1 MIHQKDGGQVG
12 QTISHYKIIE
22 KLGAGGM
29 GIVYKAEDTKLRRQV
44 ALKFLPTELTSDPDA
59 KERFVHEAQAASAL
73 NHPNICSIHAIG
85 EYEGR
90 QFIDMEFVEGKTL
103 TALLREKELSLN
115 DVLEMAIQIGEGLNA
130 AHKKGI
136 IHRDI
141 KPDNIMLADD
151 GPVKIMDFG
160 LAKLGGASKLTKTH
174 STLGTLFYMSPE
186 QVQGLEVDQRTD
198 IFSLGAVLY
207 EMVAGR
213 RPFRGEH
220 EAAVI
225 YSILNESPEPMARY
239 RANVPDALSRVVEKA
254 LLKDR
259 DHRYQHVDDMIADIK
274 SIKLILAPGSHQVE
288 TKPQIRKRKRLALYG
303 GVIFLL
309 AAALLT
315 VLNLI
320 PKHAVT
326 IDSIAVLPLEN
337 LSHDPEQEY
346 FSDGMTEALI
356 TELSQISALKKVISR
371 TSVMVYKGARKPLP
385 EIAHEL
391 NVSAIVEGSILRAGT
406 KVRVSVQLID
416 ASADKHLWAK
426 NYEREMKDILALQ
439 GEVAQAIAREIN
451 LTLTPKDETR
461 LRSARQIDP
470 KAHERYLKGRYFWNK
485 RTGKDL
491 QKAAE
496 CFSDAICIDSG
507 YALAYSG
514 LADCYNLLP
523 FYGDM
528 RPKEAYPKARAAV
541 LRAISIDS
549 TLAEAATSLAYYLFS
564 YEWNWR
570 EAELEFKRAIELNPR
585 YATAHHWYSVFLS
598 SMKRFT
604 EGLQEIQK
612 AQELDPLSLIVNAN
626 YGDILFRAH
635 RYDDA
640 ILQYRKTLEID
651 STFSPAITG
660 LAETYF
666 QKHMYREALAIY
678 PDWMRWLGKIPI
690 LVALGRTEEAR
701 DILSEVVKESQ
712 RTYFRNDAIA
722 VAYLG
727 IGDVEN
733 ALDFL
738 EKGVQEREPQLPEDL
753 NVNPYW
759 DLLRKN
765 PRFIALLK
773 VIGFEN

>member
-1 MIHQKDGGQVG
+1 MIG
-12 QTISHYKIIE
+12 QTISHYKILE
-22 KLGAGGM
+22 KLGEGGM
-29 GIVYKAEDTKLRRQV
+29 GVVYKAHDTKLDRDV
-44 ALKFLPTELTSDPDA
+44 ALKFLPSDLSSSSE
-59 KERFVHEAQAASAL
+59 ERSRFIHEAKAASAL

-85 EYEGR
+85 EFEGR

-115 DVLEMAIQIGEGLNA
+115 DILDMVIQIGEGLKA

-151 GPVKIMDFG
+151 GPAKIMDFG

-186 QVQGLEVDQRTD
+186 QVQGLEVDQRSD

-225 YSILNESPEPMARY
+225 YSILNESPEPMVRY
-239 RANVPDALSRVVEKA
+239 KANVPDALGRVVEKA
-254 LLKDR
+254 LSKDR

-274 SIKLILAPGSHQVE
+274 SIKLMLTAGSHQLE
-288 TKPQIRKRKRLALYG
+288 TQPQIRKRKRLFLYS
-303 GVIFLL
+303 GVVFLL

-315 VLNLI
+315 ALYLI
-320 PKHAVT
+320 PKHVPP

-371 TSVMVYKGARKPLP
+371 TSVMVYKGVRKPLP
-385 EIAHEL
+385 QIAHEL
-391 NVSAIVEGSILRAGT
+391 NVAAIVEGSILRAGT

-426 NYEREMKDILALQ
+426 NYEREMKDVLALQ

-451 LTLTPKDETR
+451 ITLTPKDETR

-470 KAHERYLKGRYFWNK
+470 QAHERYLKGRYFWNK
-485 RTGKDL
+485 RSGEDL
-491 QKAAE
+491 GKAAV
-496 CFSDAICIDSG
+496 CFLEAIRIDSG

-528 RPKEAYPKARAAV
+528 RPKDAYPKARVAA
-541 LRAISIDS
+541 LRTIAIDS

-570 EAELEFKRAIELNPR
+570 EAEHEFKRAIELNPL
-585 YATAHHWYSVFLS
+585 YATAHHWYGIFLC
-598 SMKRFT
+598 SMKRFN

-612 AQELDPLSLIVNAN
+612 AEELDPLSLIINAN
-626 YGDILFRAH
+626 YGDILYRAR

-651 STFSPAITG
+651 STFGVAIAG
-660 LAETYF
+660 LADTYL
-666 QKHMYREALAIY
+666 QKHMYKEALEMFSN
-678 PDWMRWLGKIPI
+678 WKWWGGKIPI
-690 LVALGRTEEAR
+690 LVALGRREEAR
-701 DILSEVVKESQ
+701 DILSKIVKESQ
-712 RTYFRNDAIA
+712 RTYFRNDVVA

-727 IGDVEN
+727 IGDDEK

-738 EKGVQEREPQLPEDL
+738 EKGAQEREPQLSEDL
-753 NVNPYW
+753 DVNPYW
-759 DLLRKN
+759 DPLRKN

-773 VIGFEN
+773 LIGFEN